1 MRRLSLLGVVLA
13 ALALTGAGPAPA
25 EPPFRLDDRVTDRAG
40 VLDPAA
46 TTRVADAVARLA
58 ERRGYDLFVV
68 FVDSFDGLDG
78 QEWADDAAERSQLGV
93 SDVLFAVAVEDRA
106 YGLSVAEDFPESET
120 RVDDVQSQDVEPL
133 LREDDWAGAAVALAD
148 GLGSGGGVP
157 VGVLVIGG
165 AALVGG
171 GAYVVARRRR
181 TSREEPAT
189 APPTTPAPKPDGPP
203 DEHPGVAT
211 SDLAYRASSALIAI
225 DEAVRTSEQ
234 ELAAA
239 RAHFGEEAVAGFTAA
254 LEQSRAD
261 MLAAFEV
268 RQRLDDDE
276 PEDEPT
282 QRAMYAEILR
292 ACTRADDRLDAQVE
306 AFDQLRDLEAKAPG
320 YVAGLAERLTAV
332 NTDLPRAEAAWTD
345 LRARYADAA
354 TAPVAGNLDR
364 ARALLAAADTEVTQ
378 ARAELTG
385 AGPTAAVVS
394 GRAAEDAITQA
405 RALLDGIPRR
415 DAELAEATAKVPAA
429 RAELDQDLAEA
440 RAMGDDLA
448 PAVAR
453 AEAAAANAQAAATG
467 DRPDPIAALH
477 LLDEAGAALDQALA
491 AEKAD
496 RDRDRRAAAALEQ
509 ALLTARAAVSAAEDF
524 IATRR
529 GAVGT
534 RARTRLSEARRHLTL
549 ATGDDPVAGLAEA
562 QRADSLAQEA
572 LRLARDDVAGWREP
586 GQGSGGSGLAVDLGS
601 LVLSGILSGAVRGAG
616 RSGGGRGRGGGGF
629 SPGSFGGSGTRGRRG
644 GGGRF

>member
-1 MRRLSLLGVVLA
+1 MRKLSLLGAVLA
-13 ALALTGAGPAPA
+13 VLAVTGAGTAPA
-25 EPPFRLDDRVTDRAG
+25 EPPFRLADRVTDRAG
-40 VLDPAA
+40 VLDPTA
-46 TTRVADAVARLA
+46 TAQVREATARLA

-93 SDVLFAVAVEDRA
+93 EDVLFAVAVDDRA
-106 YGLSVAEDFPESET
+106 YGLSVADDFPESET
-120 RVDDVQSQDVEPL
+120 RVDDVRSQDVEPR
-133 LREDDWAGAAVALAD
+133 LREDDWAGAAVALAE
-148 GLGSGGGVP
+148 GLGTGGGVP
-157 VGVLVIGG
+157 VGVLAIGG

-171 GAYVVARRRR
+171 GAYLVARRRR
-181 TSREEPAT
+181 AAREKPTT
-189 APPTTPAPKPDGPP
+189 APVAPGPAPDAPP
-203 DEHPGVAT
+203 DEFPGVSTA
-211 SDLAYRASSALIAI
+211 DLAYRASAALIAI

-239 RAHFGEEAVAGFTAA
+239 KGHFGEEAVAGFTAA

-282 QRAMYAEILR
+282 QRAMYGEILR
-292 ACTRADDRLDAQVE
+292 ACTRADERLDAQVE
-306 AFDQLRDLEAKAPG
+306 AFDQLRDLEAKAPE
-320 YVAGLAERLTAV
+320 YVAGLAERLAAVTA
-332 NTDLPRAEAAWTD
+332 DLPRAEAAWTA

-364 ARALLAAADTEVTQ
+364 ARALLIAAETEVAQ

-385 AGPTAAVVS
+385 AGPTVAVVS

-405 RALLDGIPRR
+405 RTLLDGIPRR
-415 DAELAEATAKVPAA
+415 DAELTEATAQVPAA
-429 RAELDQDLAEA
+429 AAELDQDLAEA
-440 RAMGDDLA
+440 RAMGPDLA
-448 PAVAR
+448 PAAAR
-453 AEAAAANAQAAATG
+453 AEAAAATARSAVDG
-467 DRPDPIAALH
+467 DRPDPITALR

-491 AEKAD
+491 EAKAD
-496 RDRDRRAAAALEQ
+496 RDRDRHAAAALEQ
-509 ALLTARAAVSAAEDF
+509 ARLTARSAVSAAEDF

-529 GAVGT
+529 GAVGS
-534 RARTRLSEARRHLTL
+534 RARTRLSEAQRHLAL
-549 ATGDDPVAGLAEA
+549 AGGGDPVAALAEA

-586 GQGSGGSGLAVDLGS
+586 GPTVGGGLAADLGS
-601 LVLSGILSGAVRGAG
+601 LVLGGILSGAVRGAG
-616 RSGGGRGRGGGGF
+616 RPGRSGGSRGGF